1 MNSFDDYNLVKVDG
15 IDTIMELF
23 TCQCCGYK
31 TLEEGTRDS
40 YEICKVCFWE
50 DDFVQNEDPD
60 YEGGANKISL
70 RQAQANFKIYGV
82 SEVSFKNNVVKPSN
96 GGYRKDEE
104 FKPL

>member
-1 MNSFDDYNLVKVDG
+1 MDE
-15 IDTIMELF
+15 IMELF

-31 TLEEGTRDS
+31 TLTEGTRDS

-60 YEGGANKISL
+60 FEVGANNVSL
-70 RQAQANFKIYGV
+70 RQAQRNFILFGV
-82 SEVSFKNNVVKPSN
+82 SEVRFKKNVVNPDDF
-96 GGYRKDEE
+96 GYMKDPN